1 MSVGGEMT
9 LMGGDGVGDDVK
21 LLDDPVDFIDLGKEF
36 VRGRARLE
44 VDEEFEAV
52 SEMTVFRLEIVGLP
66 EGVDARLRGL
76 ASAELVEAVV
86 VLRGS
91 LDFIEEERVVDAVV
105 VTGGR
110 VVVVVLRVRNVDSRG
125 TGIEDGLVR
134 EEMLDDKDPYE
145 DVLLMEEVDEEIF
158 GLDSTR
164 LIGGF
169 GGVPVPVM

>member
-1 MSVGGEMT
+1 MT

>member
-1 MSVGGEMT
+1 MT

-21 LLDDPVDFIDLGKEF
+21 LLDDPVDFVDLGKEF

-134 EEMLDDKDPYE
+134 EEVLDDKDPYE

-158 GLDSTR
+158 GLDSAR